1 MKTNL
6 KQVSIISSLLVA
18 FSFLPCSSLLANE
31 AEEETKVAYPQNYSQ
46 MYMKTCLSDAN
57 DQNAGQFLEAEDI
70 KELCSCTFEH
80 FTSNYTYSEYEALPR
95 EEKEKVGNSCFQKI
109 LFQ

>member
-6 KQVSIISSLLVA
+6 KQVSLVSSLLLA
-18 FSFLPCSSLLANE
+18 FSFVPYSSLLA
-31 AEEETKVAYPQNYSQ
+31 AEEETTVAYPQNYSQ

-57 DQNAGQFLEAEDI
+57 EKNAGEFLEAEDI
-70 KELCSCTFEH
+70 EELCSCTFEH
-80 FTSNYTYSEYEALPR
+80 FTSNYTYSEYGALSR
-95 EEKEKVGNSCFQKI
+95 QEKEKVGNSCFQKI